1 VSPASQR
8 PKNAVRGGRHAL
20 VGRAALGGLM
30 TPLGPCD
37 DHIDRSVPAARAHK
51 PIAPIE
57 NAGPGAILL
66 GHFSGVRLDLVAARF
81 TPHDESDASG
91 SRIAERHR

>member
-1 VSPASQR
+1 
-8 PKNAVRGGRHAL
+8 
-20 VGRAALGGLM
+20 M

-37 DHIDRSVPAARAHK
+37 DHINRSVPTERAHE

-57 NAGPGAILL
+57 NARPGAILPSHL
-66 GHFSGVRLDLVAARF
+66 GEVGLDLVAARLA
-81 TPHDESDASG
+81 PHNESDASQ